1 MRTRFAAIAAV
12 LLMMTSAFA
21 ADNNALKPPAGSKVA
36 IVVFEDLECPSCGS
50 AEPMLK
56 AAEKSEGVPLVRHD
70 FPIPQHRWSAD
81 AHIFARYFDT
91 VSPAVGEEYRHW
103 IFLNQRSINKSNLR
117 DKTNQFA
124 AEHKT
129 ALPLFVDPS
138 GQLKAKVTADFNL
151 GQQLGVSQTPT
162 IYVVGDVKNSPS
174 SIPVTDVNQLVSTID
189 QMKQQV
195 AAEAPAK
202 SVKAP
207 TRQGTT
213 KHHKAK

>member
-1 MRTRFAAIAAV
+1 MRTRFAAMAAV

-21 ADNNALKPPAGSKVA
+21 ADNSALKPPAGAKVA

-56 AAEKSEGVPLVRHD
+56 EAEKSQQVPLVRHD
-70 FPIPQHRWSAD
+70 FPIPNHRWSAD
-81 AHIFARYFDT
+81 AHVFARYFDT

-103 IFLNQRSINKSNLR
+103 VFMNQRSINKSNLR
-117 DKTNQFA
+117 EKTNQFA

-151 GQQLGVSQTPT
+151 GQQIGVSQTPT

-174 SIPVTDVNQLVSTID
+174 SIPVTDVNQLSSTIE
-189 QMKQQV
+189 QMKRQV

-202 SVKAP
+202 GLKA
-207 TRQGTT
+207 TRPGTT
-213 KHHKAK
+213 KHKKTK